1 MLISLA
7 GSKELTEKYG
17 YCELRLQRTPKR
29 KGKPA
34 TLAAFH
40 GITAIKT
47 AEQEIINQNKELIQK
62 IINLRKAKNE
72 LKIFNPTVSHDLC
85 NLYTLKNV
93 LRERIIRSYKVML
106 YDRFSHQMGI
116 V

>member
-1 MLISLA
+1 MLISLT

-40 GITAIKT
+40 DISPIKT
-47 AEQEIINQNKELIQK
+47 AELEIIHLNKELIQK
-62 IINLRKAKNE
+62 IVDLKNVNDE
-72 LKIFNPTVSHDLC
+72 LKAFNSTVSHD
-85 NLYTLKNV
+85 
-93 LRERIIRSYKVML
+93 
-106 YDRFSHQMGI
+106 
-116 V
+116 

>member
-1 MLISLA
+1 MLISLT

-40 GITAIKT
+40 DISPIKT

-72 LKIFNPTVSHDLC
+72 LKIFNPTVSHD
-85 NLYTLKNV
+85 
-93 LRERIIRSYKVML
+93 
-106 YDRFSHQMGI
+106 
-116 V
+116 